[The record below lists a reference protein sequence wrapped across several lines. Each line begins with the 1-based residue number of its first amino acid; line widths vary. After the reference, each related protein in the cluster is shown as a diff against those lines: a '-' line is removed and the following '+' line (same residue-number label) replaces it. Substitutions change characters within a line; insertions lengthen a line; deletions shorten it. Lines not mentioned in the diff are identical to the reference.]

1 MRNKN
6 PIKAEKKNTTFDV
19 SNGLDFSIDVND
31 LAEESMTQPAPV
43 PSVQRKKP
51 SKKTVKSE
59 RKIQFSMTCTQ
70 LQKERFAEAAQK
82 VSRTL
87 PNFICIAVEEYI
99 ENHNL

>member
-6 PIKAEKKNTTFDV
+6 QIKAEEKNPTFGV
-19 SNGLDFSIDVND
+19 SKGLDFSLNEDD
-31 LAEESMTQPAPV
+31 LAEERMTQPAPV
-43 PSVQRKKP
+43 PSGQSKKP
-51 SKKTVKSE
+51 SKKTVKAE

-70 LQKERFAEAAQK
+70 PQKERFAEAAQK